1 MNNDL
6 EVLPITPLNENE
18 KLPYHPHLP
27 SVAKNRGFILTLIGS
42 TQSGKTT
49 LINNLLLNK
58 HFWGGKKNAFDA
70 VYIFSPSIYM
80 DDSCRFLKEHFT
92 CFTKYEDSTLKG
104 ILEQQEQFAV
114 KDMPKICIVID
125 DSVGMI
131 GRDAELNHFLSRYR
145 HWNCNVI
152 LSVQSFK
159 AISPIGRANATD
171 VCLMN
176 GICNAKEWEKISDE
190 YNSLY
195 KGNLDKLYEE
205 ATAQPFHFLYMKM
218 RANPPE
224 AYHNFQTK
232 IYPGKGYRNKKK
244 NARGNKYSN
253 KDEDYEE

>member
-1 MNNDL
+1 MDNNL

-58 HFWGGKKNAFDA
+58 NFWGGKKNAFDA

-92 CFTKYEDSTLKG
+92 CFTKYEDSALKG
-104 ILEQQEQFAV
+104 ILDQQETFAV

-171 VCLMN
+171 ICLMN
-176 GICNAKEWEKISDE
+176 GICNSKEWEKISDE
-190 YNSLY
+190 YNALY

-205 ATAQPFHFLYMKM
+205 ATALPYNFLYLKM
-218 RANPPE
+218 RHTPPQ
-224 AYHNFQTK
+224 AYHNFQK
-232 IYPGKGYRNKKK
+232 LIYPSKNYKNKKK
-244 NARGNKYSN
+244 NARGSKYSN
-253 KDEDYEE
+253 KDEE